1 MDPFELKKRYP
12 VTAKDVETAWKH
24 QVRMQVYF
32 PLGMGLLLL
41 GLLIGMIWLSQ
52 TGDSSVWADIS
63 LVLLLAAAIILGF
76 VGLVIIAVGVIGV
89 IYVIRMTPL
98 PFDRTREAAYDA
110 QAAVSEA
117 SKVATR
123 PVIVPRAAT
132 YALITGVRY
141 LAGIF
146 KGQKS

>member
-1 MDPFELKKRYP
+1 MDPFERKKRYP
-12 VTAKDVETAWKH
+12 ITAKDVETAWKR
-24 QVRMQVYF
+24 QVRIQVYF
-32 PLGMGLLLL
+32 PLGLGLLLL
-41 GLLIGMIWLSQ
+41 GLLIGLIWLSQ
-52 TGDSSVWADIS
+52 TGDFSVWADIS

-76 VGLVIIAVGVIGV
+76 VGLVIIVIAVIGV
-89 IYVIRMTPL
+89 IYLIRMTPL

-117 SKVATR
+117 SEVATR

-146 KGQKS
+146 KG